1 MSNDSKS
8 LFDNVLGQDGLI
20 CGDVG
25 WWSKFM
31 KGSDGVENVDIG
43 LDEIMEDTCSINQVD
58 PSHGASIGSFVIV
71 VDGGR
76 IPCAIDFS
84 LSR

>member
-1 MSNDSKS
+1 
-8 LFDNVLGQDGLI
+8 
-20 CGDVG
+20 
-25 WWSKFM
+25 M